1 MRWEQTQIDDSTLWE
16 LGYERQCIHVDV
28 HCRFEPCTLA
38 QGVRCCADCMPC
50 GSPCPIAR
58 KVTK

>member
-1 MRWEQTQIDDSTLWE
+1 MEITLTDRYK
-16 LGYERQCIHVDV
+16 LKTCNALNMQ
-28 HCRFEPCTLA
+28 L
-38 QGVRCCADCMPC
+38 C